1 MKKLTDRVGPRKAEM
16 FLERLLYCAGT
27 IYIYGF
33 ITDAERKKVHRRM
46 MKRLQKERAE
56 IQNAGKKKKQLPEA
70 FAGNA

>member
-1 MKKLTDRVGPRKAEM
+1 MKKLTDKVDTRKAEM

-46 MKRLQKERAE
+46 MKQWEKEQAE
-56 IQNAGKKKKQLPEA
+56 IQNVGKKKQLPE
-70 FAGNA
+70 GRR